1 MNIFRKVFWLI
12 WFLSVMLLIL
22 ILFSYHGVELIF
34 FLVLFALVGDLMH
47 SQKFYK
53 QKLKKIADIVNEI
66 DISPIED
73 GIKTIEKKQSEY
85 LTKISDLENEFEK
98 YKIEQEKKYRD
109 VVRKVLNIDNEL
121 NKKFKTLGECVL
133 RISRKLEE
141 KE

>member
-12 WFLSVMLLIL
+12 WFLSVILLIL

-34 FLVLFALVGDLMH
+34 FLVLFGLIGDLMH

-73 GIKTIEKKQSEY
+73 GIKTIEKNQSEH
-85 LTKISDLENEFEK
+85 LTKISKLENNFEK
-98 YKIEQEKKYRD
+98 YKEEQEKKYRD
-109 VVRKVLNIDNEL
+109 VVRKVLDIDNEL
-121 NKKFKTLGECVL
+121 NKKFKTLGECIL
-133 RISRKLEE
+133 KISKELEE

>member
-1 MNIFRKVFWLI
+1 
-12 WFLSVMLLIL
+12 
-22 ILFSYHGVELIF
+22 
-34 FLVLFALVGDLMH
+34 MH

-73 GIKTIEKKQSEY
+73 GIKTIEKNQSEH
-85 LTKISDLENEFEK
+85 LTKILKLENNFEK
-98 YKIEQEKKYRD
+98 YKEEQEKKYRD

-121 NKKFKTLGECVL
+121 NKKFKTLGECIL
-133 RISRKLEE
+133 KISKELEE

>member
-12 WFLSVMLLIL
+12 WFLSVILLIL

-34 FLVLFALVGDLMH
+34 FLVLFGLIGDLMH

-73 GIKTIEKKQSEY
+73 GIKTIEKNQSEH
-85 LTKISDLENEFEK
+85 LTKILKLENNFEK
-98 YKIEQEKKYRD
+98 YKEEQEKKYRD

-121 NKKFKTLGECVL
+121 NKKFKTLGECIL
-133 RISRKLEE
+133 KISKELEE